1 MTISGIT
8 VAAISK
14 GHKLPKSQPGVR
26 IIARIRTRGKVIEAA
41 IDASETYRH
50 IKTTTAQ
57 VAMAN
62 NAQIV

>member
-1 MTISGIT
+1 MTISGMA
-8 VAAISK
+8 VAAISN
-14 GHKLPKSQPGVR
+14 GHKLAKSQPGLK
-26 IIARIRTRGKVIEAA
+26 IIARIRTTGKATEAA

-50 IKTTTAQ
+50 IKTTTAH